1 MHGAAWQHLVVAKI
15 VQYFWRNREVNP
27 YQWKKLL
34 FGELLLSLKDMA
46 PNYSRPAQA
55 LSVTAQ
61 MLTVILVLFRW
72 RCKKMHHFWV
82 HNIIRK
88 RLQKNAYHNLAWVA
102 SYRILFC
109 DATWIN
115 LSYSATSKPP
125 DNLGGNSATPL
136 FCHKSHVLAA
146 WITPPRRNKIQRHF
160 CLLLRLH
167 HTHTESNQAFRI
179 FHISNFCRHHLYFCS
194 TAAPCKWIPGCRKAS
209 FLELPVPYVAFTTW
223 LLDSTY
229 GLLPMIR
236 VSHTGVFHFI
246 LLSHCKHCL
255 MKSQFIA
262 CISWWQKLSHFT
274 VHRVD

>member
-167 HTHTESNQAFRI
+167 HNIRNQIRPFAFSTFPIFAVTISISAALLHPANGFLAVEKLASLNCLYHTSPLQ
-179 FHISNFCRHHLYFCS
+179 
-194 TAAPCKWIPGCRKAS
+194 
-209 FLELPVPYVAFTTW
+209 
-223 LLDSTY
+223 LDCWT
-229 GLLPMIR
+229 P
-236 VSHTGVFHFI
+236 
-246 LLSHCKHCL
+246 L
-255 MKSQFIA
+255 MVYSPW
-262 CISWWQKLSHFT
+262 SE
-274 VHRVD
+274 